1 LRVPVVD
8 TDEWSGLRRDVWK
21 GNMAATEA
29 GFEPMWTRM
38 LIRPA
43 QVIVAILLGACV
55 VSIVGLGLLA
65 FKGRDRLEGMRA
77 RVAHTDHML
86 RLGLRAQQSLLEHP
100 GEHDEVV
107 ADDLVR
113 ELRHE
118 LEDLRATGRPL
129 DPDNDG
135 RLDRVASILEA
146 PEGVSRE
153 RLIHVVNVMREVLKS
168 ESAAQAELWNAA
180 LEDTRRE
187 LVLVATVCAMVPI
200 LLVAAWWI
208 RRRWIDTPLDDLRR
222 LLAQLGGGA
231 RDEVGVDRVHPSLVP
246 LFENYNRLVRRL
258 DELETAHRTRASG
271 LEAEVRAATEA
282 LLEQQA
288 TLARAERL
296 AAVGETTASLAHELR
311 NPLSGILMSLG
322 NLRREAEDADTV
334 ERLDLVIAEIERLTR
349 MLNDAL
355 AAARHRPEPSRRV
368 DLRELVTNLLA
379 LLAYQ
384 VPPHVTLV
392 SAIGEDL
399 VCSLPEDRIRQALL
413 NLILNS
419 VQAAGGRPTTVTVG
433 ASRDDGHIQVTVCDD
448 GPGFPDELV
457 QNGIRA
463 FATGGGAGTGLGLAI
478 VRRVA
483 ADLGGEVQVSNID
496 PHGACVRLTIG
507 CSDG

>member
-1 LRVPVVD
+1 
-8 TDEWSGLRRDVWK
+8 
-21 GNMAATEA
+21 MAATEA
-29 GFEPMWTRM
+29 GVERMWTRM

-43 QVIVAILLGACV
+43 QVIVALLLGACV
-55 VSIVGLGLLA
+55 VSVVCLGLLA
-65 FKGRDRLEGMRA
+65 FTGRGRLEVMRA
-77 RVAHTDHML
+77 RVAHTGHML
-86 RLGLRAQQSLLEHP
+86 RLGLRAQQELLEHP
-100 GEHDEVV
+100 GDRGEAV
-107 ADDLVR
+107 AEDLVR
-113 ELRHE
+113 ELRQE
-118 LEDLRATGRPL
+118 LEELRATGRPL
-129 DPDNDG
+129 DPDNDR
-135 RLDRVASILEA
+135 RLDRVASMLDA
-146 PEGVSRE
+146 PEGVSRD
-153 RLIHVVNVMREVLKS
+153 RLVHVVAVMREVLQS
-168 ESAAQAELWNAA
+168 ESAAQTELWNAA
-180 LEDTRRE
+180 IADTRRE
-187 LVLVATVCAMVPI
+187 LVIVATVCVVVPI
-200 LLVAAWWI
+200 VLVVAWWI
-208 RRRWIDTPLDDLRR
+208 RRRWIDAPLDDLRR
-222 LLAQLGGGA
+222 LLAQLGGGGRA
-231 RDEVGVDRVHPSLVP
+231 EVGVDRVHPSLVP

-322 NLRREAEDADTV
+322 NLRREAEDADTI
-334 ERLDLVIAEIERLTR
+334 ERLDLVIAELERLTR

-355 AAARHRPEPSRRV
+355 AAARHRPEPSRRL
-368 DLRELVTNLLA
+368 DLRELVANLLA

-384 VPPHVTLV
+384 VPSHVTLV

-419 VQAAGGRPTTVTVG
+419 VQAAGDAPTTITVD
-433 ASRDDGHIQVTVCDD
+433 ARHADGRIEVTVCDD

-463 FATGGGAGTGLGLAI
+463 FATGGGPGTGLGLAI

-483 ADLGGEVQVSNID
+483 ADLGGEVEVRNID
-496 PHGACVRLTIG
+496 PHGACVRLTVG